1 MAEEKLEQEVLEDEG
16 VEVEVEVKE
25 EESSKTEIPVVTEE
39 VKEEEPAP
47 VETTAAETTEDE
59 LETYST
65 KVQNR
70 IKKLTEKYRKEE
82 RDREE
87 AVRMAQQLLGEN
99 QQLKNRMQ
107 NLDKGY
113 LTEYGTRLDSEVINA
128 KRLYKEAYEAGD
140 ADKRMEAQE
149 AMSKMSIEQERL
161 RIAKQ
166 RSEQVEVEQGQA
178 QGQPAPQQAAQQQ
191 APAPK
196 PDPKAEA
203 WAEKNEWFGSDEVMT
218 YAAFGIHRKLVEEE
232 GIDPSAEEYYT
243 EVDRRMRVEFPHKF
257 QAKKSGGAQVAPAG
271 ASATRSTA
279 KTGRRSVK
287 LSPSQIAMAKRL
299 NVPLEEYAKYVKE

>member
-16 VEVEVEVKE
+16 VEVE
-25 EESSKTEIPVVTEE
+25 IE
-39 VKEEEPAP
+39 VKEEEP
-47 VETTAAETTEDE
+47 VEQEVVVKEDAAEEVESASAEPETTEDE
-59 LETYST
+59 LETYSS

-99 QQLKNRMQ
+99 QQLKSRMQ

-113 LTEYGTRLDSEVINA
+113 LSEYGTRLDSETTNA

-140 ADKRMEAQE
+140 ADKMMEAQE
-149 AMSKMSIEQERL
+149 AMSRMSIEQERL

-178 QGQPAPQQAAQQQ
+178 QGQPVPQQAAPQQN
-191 APAPK
+191 PAPK

-232 GIDPSAEEYYT
+232 GIDPTANDYYT
-243 EVDRRMRVEFPHKF
+243 EVDKRMRVEFPHKF
-257 QAKKSGGAQVAPAG
+257 QAAKKSGGAQVAPAG

-279 KTGRRSVK
+279 KSGRRSVK

-299 NVPLEEYAKYVKE
+299 NVPLEEYAKYVKD

>member
-16 VEVEVEVKE
+16 VEVE
-25 EESSKTEIPVVTEE
+25 IE
-39 VKEEEPAP
+39 VKEEEP
-47 VETTAAETTEDE
+47 VEQEVVVKEDAAEEVESASAEPETTEDE
-59 LETYST
+59 LETYSS

-99 QQLKNRMQ
+99 QQLKSRMQ

-113 LTEYGTRLDSEVINA
+113 LSEYGTRLDSETTNA

-140 ADKRMEAQE
+140 ADKMMEAQE
-149 AMSKMSIEQERL
+149 AMSRMSIGQERL

-178 QGQPAPQQAAQQQ
+178 QGQPVPQQAAPQQN
-191 APAPK
+191 PAPK

-232 GIDPSAEEYYT
+232 GIDPTANDYYT
-243 EVDRRMRVEFPHKF
+243 EVDKRMRVEFPHKF
-257 QAKKSGGAQVAPAG
+257 QAAKKSGGAQVAPAG

-299 NVPLEEYAKYVKE
+299 NVPLEEYAKYVKD

>member
-47 VETTAAETTEDE
+47 VETTEAETTEDE

-140 ADKRMEAQE
+140 ADKMMEAQE

>member
-16 VEVEVEVKE
+16 VEVEIEVKE

-47 VETTAAETTEDE
+47 VETTEAETTEDE

-140 ADKRMEAQE
+140 ADKMMEAQE

>member
-47 VETTAAETTEDE
+47 VETTESETTEDE

-113 LTEYGTRLDSEVINA
+113 LTEYGTRLDSEVTNA

-140 ADKRMEAQE
+140 ADKMMEAQE

-178 QGQPAPQQAAQQQ
+178 QGQPAPQQQ

-299 NVPLEEYAKYVKE
+299 NVPLEEYAKFVKE